1 MSTFWLIYWIAIG
14 VILVFVVFTIYFF
27 DMKVRYEYEPVPIA
41 YAILALLIGFVPG
54 VGIIGS
60 LAIISIIV
68 AAIGEGDL
76 KPKKNPFGKN
86 DKEDE

>member
-1 MSTFWLIYWIAIG
+1 MSIFWMIYWIALGI
-14 VILVFVVFTIYFF
+14 ILVFAVFTICFF
-27 DMKVRYEYEPVPIA
+27 DIKVSYNKFEHVPLA

-60 LAIISIIV
+60 LILISVIV

-76 KPKKNPFGKN
+76 KPKKNPFGEN
-86 DKEDE
+86 DK